1 MHHPLRSRWIADPLV
16 LDSAFQMAII
26 WCHERLGRVSLP
38 SFAVSYRQYCSRFP
52 QDGVVAVMEV
62 RKSNEYKIQGDIVF
76 MDNNSNQ
83 VVASLKGYEAIMA
96 PDLFKAF
103 KAA

>member
-1 MHHPLRSRWIADPLV
+1 
-16 LDSAFQMAII
+16 
-26 WCHERLGRVSLP
+26 
-38 SFAVSYRQYCSRFP
+38 
-52 QDGVVAVMEV
+52 VAVMEV
-62 RKSNEYKIQGDIVF
+62 RKSNEYKIQGDFVF